1 MSQKSKGISMFT
13 TVNFGQFQGKIVFS
27 CGFTVKELIKHF
39 KKQDCHDWASGL
51 KSIDLGNHTLGIACK
66 RTYKKTQLFYLILR
80 DPFKFT
86 DQEYCT
92 LAHEVL
98 HLVQFRLI
106 DILDRDQETECEAYL
121 HTHIMQQILSALRG
135 EVSV

>member
-1 MSQKSKGISMFT
+1 MFT
-13 TVNFGQFQGKIVFS
+13 TVNFGQFQGKICFS
-27 CGFTVKELIKHF
+27 CGFTVKELIEHF
-39 KKQDCHDWASGL
+39 KKQECKEWAAGL
-51 KSIDLGNHTLGIACK
+51 RSVEHLGPEVLGQASK
-66 RTYKKTQLFYLILR
+66 RTYKNVELFYLILR

-86 DQEYCT
+86 DQEYIT

-98 HLVQFRLI
+98 HLVQFRLR

-135 EVSV
+135 DIEI